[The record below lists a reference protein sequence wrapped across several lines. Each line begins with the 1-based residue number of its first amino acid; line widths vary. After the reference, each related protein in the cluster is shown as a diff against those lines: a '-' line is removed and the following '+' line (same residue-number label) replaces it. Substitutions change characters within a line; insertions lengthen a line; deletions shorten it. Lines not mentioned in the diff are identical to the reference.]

1 MGSTRYVTRHNNDEL
16 YEMMNSI
23 LPIEVE
29 KIQGFD
35 DWVGSVKYLEYIL
48 DLDAQIVVNIDLDCF
63 IFDWGVVEEL
73 IKDMKDNHLLLRRL
87 YL

>member
-1 MGSTRYVTRHNNDEL
+1 
-16 YEMMNSI
+16 MNSI

-35 DWVGSVKYLEYIL
+35 DWVGAVKYLEHIL